1 MLLCI
6 ALSYCDSR
14 CSDLK
19 FLYPRVSDS
28 KCSCGHGNFWLPK
41 KIIWLSAT
49 HQLKSPTIVPD
60 VSISWFVWEKVS
72 DKMKILQISIKAFLM
87 SLYLKYFLSAGRL
100 SRNTCKL
107 YYRLFLP
114 YLKFL
119 FWKLISSFSDLSF
132 IKRKWQC
139 SGSGSVC
146 ISIAVT

>member
-1 MLLCI
+1 MWSYNSYIKVFRSFNKLKTWNSDDIDVLTFNAIEQHCLLLCI

-107 YYRLFLP
+107 
-114 YLKFL
+114 
-119 FWKLISSFSDLSF
+119 
-132 IKRKWQC
+132 
-139 SGSGSVC
+139 
-146 ISIAVT
+146 